1 MSVQERITPVA
12 AEDGSARARPEA
24 DGGARPLRV
33 LIIAY
38 ACSPALG
45 GEHLLGWEWVSRLS
59 AKHRVTVIAWEQGVR
74 HSESLRPKNLHL
86 IGIDESKF
94 RFLSR
99 MGWPGWYLY
108 YWFWQ
113 RAAARLGE
121 RLLRQR
127 RFDVVHQLTFHSFR
141 FHGRLARPGNPP
153 FIWGPVAGL
162 ESIPLRLFP
171 LVGWRFAFEATR
183 QMSNWISPWLPG
195 VRRTLRYS
203 SAILVSNQDTLRG
216 LKRIHPKGNFVL
228 LPANAVSAEPRG
240 RYEPSGDPLLI
251 LGVGEFVRMR
261 AHTLI
266 LEALAGID
274 PASRRR
280 IHFVLV
286 GGGPGKAYLERRTK
300 TLGLEDVVEFT
311 GPVPRTEALRW
322 MSKAHLLV
330 FPSLR
335 DSGGSAICEA
345 LALGL
350 PVLALDRAG
359 PAVLLREGGG
369 FLVPARSRKRTVEE
383 IRAALLGFI
392 ARRAPLARASKDGM
406 AAAQKLF
413 GWDSRLQTVEEL
425 YARVVRDGQAARVAK

>member
-1 MSVQERITPVA
+1 MLVQERITPGA
-12 AEDGSARARPEA
+12 AEERSARARPQA
-24 DGGARPLRV
+24 GGSARQLRV

-38 ACSPALG
+38 ACSPAIG

-59 AKHRVTVIAWEQGVR
+59 AKHRVTVITWDEGVG
-74 HSESLRPKNLHL
+74 HSKTLRPKNLRL

-108 YWFWQ
+108 YWLWQ
-113 RAAARLGE
+113 RAAAHVGK
-121 RLLRQR
+121 RLLHRQ

-141 FHGRLARPGNPP
+141 FHCRLARPGNPP

-203 SAILVSNQDTLRG
+203 SAVLVSNQDTLRG
-216 LKRIHPKGNFVL
+216 LKRIHPAGNFVL
-228 LPANAVSAEPRG
+228 LPANAVSAEPRA
-240 RYEPSGDPLLI
+240 RYEPAGDPLLL

-261 AHTLI
+261 AHTLV

-274 PASRRR
+274 PALRRR

-286 GGGPGKAYLERRTK
+286 GDGPGKAYLERRTK
-300 TLGLEDVVEFT
+300 RLGLEEVVEFT
-311 GPVPRTEALRW
+311 GLVPRTEALHW
-322 MSKAHLLV
+322 MTKAHLLV

-359 PAVLLREGGG
+359 PAVLLGEGGG

-383 IRAALLGFI
+383 IRAALLEFV
-392 ARRAPLARASKDGM
+392 AQRAPLARASKEGM
-406 AAAQKLF
+406 AAARKLF
-413 GWDSRLQTVEEL
+413 GWDARLQTVEQL
-425 YARVVRDGQAARVAK
+425 YVRVVRERQAARVAK